1 MKLFRLPHSRRRG
14 LALIIVL
21 ALVGLMTMLMLAM
34 FSVSESELKAAHTHS
49 HGQEARQL
57 SEVAVN
63 LAMSQIR
70 KATSQNIGT
79 QGWEAW
85 ASQPGLVRRF
95 STAGVTQEAYKLYSS
110 KHLVLRDAGQIEQK
124 LLEDVPPTGW
134 DLQPNRYVDLNKP
147 AVRAAADGTPL
158 LLFPVIDPRAQ
169 SSSPSSSVG
178 GFSYKDTNLAGSK
191 LSGVRVSG
199 GDQQRVPM
207 PVEWLYVLKD
217 GSLGSLSEA
226 GVFQGASQPTSA
238 NPIVGR
244 VAFWSDDESSK
255 VNINTASE
263 PTAWAVPT
271 FFYDQDARYARYQ
284 PLNGEFQ
291 RYPGHPAMT
300 ALSPVLFPGQNVTV
314 AQKESIYQVIPKV
327 SSGGSLAGTRA
338 FSDPEAEAV
347 QLTQARRERLFASVD
362 ELLLGENRQPNKLG
376 GVEISAA
383 AVQRSSFFLTAQG
396 RAPESNPFGLPKI
409 AVWPVSYRGAEYRT
423 PFDQMV
429 MHCSTLRNAS
439 ASGRRAY
446 AFQRGWADSPTQ
458 DVTYPA
464 NSELLSYL
472 KDLLS
477 KPNPGFASSAA
488 DTFTKKYGDDAPQIL
503 VEIFDYIRGINLHD
517 GTLVKPTDKFNG
529 EGKAQN
535 FMLGYAPGSARP
547 TNFKTFTDPR
557 FFAPD
562 PENPNADEAGQT
574 ERQGFPGHGQTTP
587 SRWTTGGVTV
597 QGIGRFPTITEVG
610 LHFICAADN
619 TDDPNNPQEE
629 KYAFLGKPGGGS
641 APKAVDDGSG
651 NDRWYSNFPP
661 RPLPIPGKN
670 PANNTK
676 YPLTGGYPYGTNPQ
690 HPGYQKPNWNHQLEA
705 NTPLQPG
712 YRRVQARLLLEFFVP
727 AAGYTIL
734 EPELTVRVTG
744 LSRFLLNGQ
753 RLFPNDEEIIWSSRR
768 AIHNG
773 NQRSGGYGIGVTG
786 MQTQRFAPARA
797 PMPADNNWGADA
809 WEVKPTNLSSGDRL
823 CVINYD
829 LISNFVDVNVARD
842 GSQLMALSSGAGTL
856 TDTPLSLEL
865 WSGHYGRNASTGE
878 TPPAV
883 VQNLN
888 LNFPAAELKA
898 PTLIRNT
905 LPANGVNKSTP
916 DVEPVA
922 YWTFY
927 SKGAFGFDVENLA
940 QNTGVR
946 VVDQRGRLWNS
957 QGAPYAGA
965 QRPTVPL
972 KGAFFYGYDYPLTGA
987 KRVFRPRQV
996 RGDTMSE
1003 LLLAEETEGSDVV
1016 QTVQIAHGDYRLSA
1030 ALPVVPE
1037 TMWKKH
1043 RFFGQR
1049 RLAHNF
1055 TKSVSDHLPG
1065 YDYGSSDDLEDN
1077 LVPTTAS
1084 ATYPVDRVPDFP
1096 YNEEAA
1102 LAAHRY
1108 GDFDNGVGPAR
1119 DGPYINKPDEGNLN
1133 VVVDNNGLGYFTEGG
1148 LHRSTEK
1155 DFYSP
1160 NRLIPSP
1167 VVLGSLPSRVLAG
1180 DAWRTLLF
1188 RPQQGHPGGPP
1199 KFGGS
1204 NPPDHLLLEFF
1215 WMPVVEPYAI
1225 SEPFSTAGKVNLNYQ
1240 IFPFTHIRR
1249 ATGMHAVLAG
1259 EVIHAVPTVDA
1270 PAYKSFPDNSN
1281 KNAFWGETQAKTWH
1295 FKVDSEKTLAQFEE
1309 RFAQGKA
1316 FVSPSEICDVHLVPQ
1331 GVSSVSSYR
1340 DMDTFWS
1347 EHRLTG
1353 DNTRERPYAGIYPRV
1368 TTRSN
1373 TFRVHFIAQTLKK
1386 DRSSRVDEIG
1396 PDDRVTG
1403 EYRGSSLI
1411 ERHLD
1416 PTQPDL
1422 PDFATNANGQTLD
1435 HFHRLRV
1442 LETRRFGF

>member
-1 MKLFRLPHSRRRG
+1 
-14 LALIIVL
+14 
-21 ALVGLMTMLMLAM
+21 MLMLAM

-49 HGQEARQL
+49 NGQEARQL

-70 KATSQNIGT
+70 KATSQNVGT
-79 QGWEAW
+79 NGWEAW
-85 ASQPGLVRRF
+85 TSQPGLVRRY
-95 STAGVTQEAYKLYSS
+95 STTGVTQEAYKLYSS

-124 LLEDVPPTGW
+124 LIADVPSANW

-147 AVRAAADGTPL
+147 AVRAASDGTPL
-158 LLFPVIDPRAQ
+158 LLFPIIDPRAQ
-169 SSSPSSSVG
+169 TGSAITTVG
-178 GFSYKDTNLAGSK
+178 GFSYQETNLAGTK
-191 LSGVRVSG
+191 LNGVRVTG
-199 GDQQRVPM
+199 GDRQRVPM

-217 GSLGSLSEA
+217 GSLGSLSEG
-226 GVFQGASQPTSA
+226 GVFQGTSEA
-238 NPIVGR
+238 TATNPIVGR
-244 VAFWSDDESSK
+244 IAFWTDDESSK
-255 VNINTASE
+255 ININTSSE
-263 PTAWAVPT
+263 PTAWAQPT

-314 AQKESIYQVIPKV
+314 AQKESIYQIIPKV
-327 SSGGSLAGTRA
+327 STGGSLAGTRA
-338 FSDPEAEAV
+338 FSDPDAAAV
-347 QLTQARRERLFASVD
+347 PLTQARRERLFASVD

-376 GVEISAA
+376 GVEITPDT
-383 AVQRSSFFLTAQG
+383 VQRSSFFLTASS

-409 AVWPVSYRGAEYRT
+409 AVWPVSYREPLNQYRT

-429 MHCSTLRNAS
+429 MHCATLRT
-439 ASGRRAY
+439 ASGARRGY
-446 AFQRGWADSPTQ
+446 VFQRGWADSPTE
-458 DVTYPA
+458 DVGYAA
-464 NSELLSYL
+464 NSELLGYL
-472 KDLLS
+472 KELLA

-488 DTFTKKYGDDAPQIL
+488 DTFAKKYGDDAPQIL

-562 PENPNADEAGQT
+562 PDNANADESGQT
-574 ERQGFPGHGQTTP
+574 ERQGFPGHGQVTP

-619 TDDPNNPQEE
+619 TDDPNNPFEE
-629 KYAFLGKPGGGS
+629 KYGFLGKPGGGS
-641 APKAVDDGSG
+641 APKIAGG
-651 NDRWYSNFPP
+651 NAPEDRWYSNFPP
-661 RPLPIPGKN
+661 RPNPFPGKN
-670 PANNTK
+670 PADNVK
-676 YPLTGGYPYGTNPQ
+676 YPLTDGFPYGKNQQ
-690 HPGYQKPNWNHQLEA
+690 HPGYQKQNWNHQLEA

-727 AAGYTIL
+727 SAGYTIL

-744 LSRFLLNGQ
+744 LSKFLLNGQ

-773 NQRSGGYGIGVTG
+773 NQRIGGYGIGVTG
-786 MQTQRFAPARA
+786 MQTSRFAPARQ
-797 PMPADNNWGADA
+797 PMPADNNWGSDA
-809 WEVKPTNLSSGDRL
+809 WEVKPATIPGGDRL

-829 LISNFVDVNVARD
+829 LLSNFVDVNVARD
-842 GSQLMALSSGAGTL
+842 GSQPMALSSGTGTL
-856 TDTPLSLEL
+856 TDTPLTLEL
-865 WSGHYGRNASTGE
+865 WSGHYGRSVAADE
-878 TPPAV
+878 RAAAV
-883 VQNLN
+883 VQTLN
-888 LNFPAAELKA
+888 LDFPAAELKA
-898 PTLIRNT
+898 PTLVRNT
-905 LPANGVNKSTP
+905 LPTVAVNQSTP

-927 SKGAFGFDVENLA
+927 SKGAFGFDVESLA
-940 QNTGVR
+940 QNTTAR
-946 VVDQRGRLWNS
+946 VADQRGRFHNS

-965 QRPTVPL
+965 QRPTVPR
-972 KGAFFYGYDYPLTGA
+972 KGSFFYGFDYPQGGA
-987 KRVFRPRQV
+987 KRTFRPRQLH
-996 RGDTMSE
+996 GDSME
-1003 LLLAEETEGSDVV
+1003 EVQIAEETEGCDVV
-1016 QTVQIAHGDYRLSA
+1016 QTTQIAHGDYRLSA
-1030 ALPVVPE
+1030 ALPVVPAS
-1037 TMWKKH
+1037 MWKKH
-1043 RFFGQR
+1043 RYFGQR

-1065 YDYGSSDDLEDN
+1065 YDYGDETDLKN
-1077 LVPTTAS
+1077 TLVGTTSS

-1096 YNEEAA
+1096 YNDEAV
-1102 LAAHRY
+1102 LSAHRY

-1133 VVVDNNGLGYFTEGG
+1133 IITDNNGLGYFTETGQ
-1148 LHRSTEK
+1148 HRSTEK

-1160 NRLIPSP
+1160 NRLISSP
-1167 VVLGSLPSRVLAG
+1167 AVLGSLPSRVLAN
-1180 DAWRTLLF
+1180 DPWRTLLF

-1199 KFGGS
+1199 RLGGS

-1240 IFPFTHIRR
+1240 IFPFTHIKR

-1270 PAYKSFPDNSN
+1270 AAYKSFPDSKNP
-1281 KNAFWGETQAKTWH
+1281 NAFWGEGQSKTWH
-1295 FKVDSEKTLAQFEE
+1295 YKIDADKTLAQFEE
-1309 RFAQGKA
+1309 RFAEGKA
-1316 FVSPSEICDVHLVPQ
+1316 FISASEICDIYLVPKGAL
-1331 GVSSVSSYR
+1331 GVNGK
-1340 DMDTFWS
+1340 DQMEAFWS
-1347 EHRLTG
+1347 ERRLTG

-1386 DRSSRVDEIG
+1386 ARASKPDKMEIE
-1396 PDDRVTG
+1396 DRVTG

-1416 PTQPDL
+1416 PTQSDL
-1422 PDFATNANGQTLD
+1422 PDFATNAAGQTLD
-1435 HFHRLRV
+1435 HFHQLRV